1 MDHDRPYTGCGASGA
16 WRVEVRA
23 GMIDR
28 VRLRDACPLPNRLDG
43 DRLALSWNQALDRAV
58 AQGNGRSLRGGDRRA
73 FFVHPPNARKGD
85 TSQWLAVLDR
95 IEHGVVPSVQERQVE
110 WTGGLADWMGPGRC
124 EPFVFVVSGRN
135 VAPGR
140 LRRCIESM
148 ARQKGPR
155 WGAVLFDDASVPR
168 IAEHFEIACTSLG
181 ARCTVVR
188 NRRRR
193 GLLANMVTAVR
204 MICGDPETV
213 IVTLDADD
221 ALIGNRVLERLAA
234 EYERGADVT
243 VGSMLRTDK
252 AADYPVCFDR
262 PRQRR
267 GGNVWQHLRSFRK
280 RLFDAVPDEALRLD
294 GEYVDIAND
303 WAFMLPIV
311 EMAAQPGAYRR
322 AVLFVRAIR
331 VREGRR
337 ARAPRNDHR
346 PGSSPSR
353 PCTPPRAP
361 TLRNTCAKMAAPS
374 LAVCRS
380 GREQPQRFQ
389 GTAPVPA
396 GPPVHWLTP
405 TDHERSSGQP
415 LDGS

>member
-1 MDHDRPYTGCGASGA
+1 MDHDRPYTGRGASGA

-28 VRLRDACPLPNRLDG
+28 VRLRDACPLPNRPDG
-43 DRLALSWNQALDRAV
+43 DRLALPWYRALDRAV
-58 AQGNGRSLRGGDRRA
+58 AQGNGRSLRGGDRRT
-73 FFVHPPNARKGD
+73 FYVHPPNARKAD

-95 IEHGVVPSVQERQVE
+95 IEHGVVPSVQEGQVE
-110 WTGGLADWMGPGRC
+110 WTGGLADWMGPARR

-155 WGAVLFDDASVPR
+155 WGAVLFDDASEPR
-168 IAEHFEIACTSLG
+168 VAEHFEIACASLG

-204 MICGDPETV
+204 IICTDPETV

-221 ALIGNRVLERLAA
+221 VLIGDRVLERLAA
-234 EYERGADVT
+234 EYDRGADVT

-262 PRQRR
+262 PRKGR

-280 RLFDAVPDEALRLD
+280 RLFDAIPDEALRLD
-294 GEYVDIAND
+294 GDYVDIATD

-311 EMAAQPGAYRR
+311 EMAAHPVHVVEPLYLYEPSGKGKGAERT
-322 AVLFVRAIR
+322 
-331 VREGRR
+331 VREATI
-337 ARAPRNDHR
+337 ARMVAKAPAT
-346 PGSSPSR
+346 PSHAALQCR
-353 PCTPPRAP
+353 PPRA
-361 TLRNTCAKMAAPS
+361 R
-374 LAVCRS
+374 
-380 GREQPQRFQ
+380 GE
-389 GTAPVPA
+389 
-396 GPPVHWLTP
+396 W
-405 TDHERSSGQP
+405 
-415 LDGS
+415 